1 MNFCRSWIIR
11 FIFLILSRRRRKL
24 GRSLLDTRRS
34 GDAVS
39 SRAPRQGAAAPHHH
53 PPGPGHG
60 HAPPRGQGHAPAQ
73 DLAPG
78 PGTGQLNKNNTGI
91 VSICAIKKKNILLK
105 FVNEV
110 PFVYGHWTNAKKTKG
125 IFMPEIFFVVKNSFF
140 LLNFHFS
147 FLK

>member
-1 MNFCRSWIIR
+1 MNFCQSWIIR
-11 FIFLILSRRRRKL
+11 YIFLILSRRRRKL

-34 GDAVS
+34 GDAAS
-39 SRAPRQGAAAPHHH
+39 SRAPRQGAAAPPHHH

-78 PGTGQLNKNNTGI
+78 PGTGQLNKNKTGI
-91 VSICAIKKKNILLK
+91 VSICAKKKIFFIKICKWGAIRL
-105 FVNEV
+105 
-110 PFVYGHWTNAKKTKG
+110 WTNAKKTKG